1 MISSFDWDKR
11 NIDHIAHHQVI
22 PAEAEEIFE
31 GRYYLA
37 KTWTGR
43 YMVLGRSASGR
54 ALMCIFERTPRP
66 GEIRIITARDMSD
79 KERQLHRKK
88 VG

>member
-54 ALMCIFERTPRP
+54 ALMCIFEKTPHP